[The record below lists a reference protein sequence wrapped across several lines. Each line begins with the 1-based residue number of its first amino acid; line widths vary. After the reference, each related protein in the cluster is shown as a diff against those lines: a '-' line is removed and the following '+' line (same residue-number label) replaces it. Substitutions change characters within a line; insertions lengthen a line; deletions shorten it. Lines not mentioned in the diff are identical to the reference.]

1 MEAMN
6 IKFKSVLRIDRAGR
20 IVIPIALRKMMGIA
34 PNDIL
39 SVTMTE
45 DGKAVLKKNQD
56 CDE

>member
-1 MEAMN
+1 MN

>member
-6 IKFKSVLRIDRAGR
+6 IKLKSVLRSDRAGR
-20 IVIPIALRKMMGIA
+20 IVIPIALRKMMGIT
-34 PNDIL
+34 PNDVL

-56 CDE
+56 RDE